1 MGIGMKRVTA
11 LNGTCCNFMHKPD
24 DIDVR
29 FGWSLSSGSQEL
41 LLRRNVR
48 FYSMEYTAG
57 EQLGRRRGRFL
68 DAMNRVSTAER
79 TLDDFRLHEG

>member
-57 EQLGRRRGRFL
+57 EQLGRRRTALSRRHEQGKYCRE
-68 DAMNRVSTAER
+68 DA
-79 TLDDFRLHEG
+79 